1 MPEVAAP
8 FWCEFNRAFLHTQE
22 ANRRKFPPRDPAMKT
37 SDKRTTA
44 ELLIAT
50 IEAAIARGCRH
61 YSERGELLATT
72 LEVLECLQREGF
84 VTVEEPGMLAD
95 ERVRP

>member
-1 MPEVAAP
+1 MKSSDR
-8 FWCEFNRAFLHTQE
+8 RA
-22 ANRRKFPPRDPAMKT
+22 
-37 SDKRTTA
+37 TA

-72 LEVLECLQREGF
+72 LAVLECLQREGL
-84 VTVEEPGMLAD
+84 VTVEAPET
-95 ERVRP
+95 